1 MHTPEM
7 LLAVVLMASLSFY
20 VLFGG
25 ADYGGSVWDLPAR
38 GSRAQKQ
45 RELIYKPTKGLAL
58 SPREEHFSHRAPM
71 ARIRPSV
78 HLAAAWTKAD
88 IGQDVVWSGGGS
100 PPRTRD
106 LARAFHASLTGP
118 FPWRVYWADSL
129 EGRHLIYPARR
140 SCPPNI

>member
-78 HLAAAWTKAD
+78 HLAAAWTEAD
-88 IGQDVVWSGGGS
+88 VGQGVMCSGGG
-100 PPRTRD
+100 
-106 LARAFHASLTGP
+106 
-118 FPWRVYWADSL
+118 
-129 EGRHLIYPARR
+129 
-140 SCPPNI
+140 